1 MLIVHIDIMKPD
13 YITKFDVKK
22 KVLSFLIVATGRGRT
37 SPSIY
42 SKS

>member
-22 KVLSFLIVATGRGRT
+22 NSVVIFNRCNR
-37 SPSIY
+37 
-42 SKS
+42 